1 MLGKLLDYIGQT
13 FGKIETYDKFA
24 NLDPNKSDNNSVFEI
39 KETTPK
45 EKGVNG
51 QLDEPIYQGEYGD
64 CWLLSGVLSM
74 SYTESGAEVIK
85 ESINSN
91 ADGSVDVAFK
101 GINKEYSVSAEN
113 MVKENKDVA
122 AKSNYSRGDD
132 DALAIELAVEQV
144 VADKNVK
151 TDFDVKTGGN
161 PYHLYKLYGAERIGV
176 ADSKDEIDAAFNYF
190 EKNSDECSMTLGVTD
205 TNVCGLK
212 KDHGYSVK
220 EVTTSSVVV
229 VDPWDSEKEID
240 VDREKLLLKPNNL
253 SVVYAEFAIE

>member
-1 MLGKLLDYIGQT
+1 
-13 FGKIETYDKFA
+13 
-24 NLDPNKSDNNSVFEI
+24 
-39 KETTPK
+39 
-45 EKGVNG
+45 
-51 QLDEPIYQGEYGD
+51 
-64 CWLLSGVLSM
+64 M
-74 SYTESGAEVIK
+74 SYTESGAAVIK

-212 KDHGYSVK
+212 KNHGYSVK